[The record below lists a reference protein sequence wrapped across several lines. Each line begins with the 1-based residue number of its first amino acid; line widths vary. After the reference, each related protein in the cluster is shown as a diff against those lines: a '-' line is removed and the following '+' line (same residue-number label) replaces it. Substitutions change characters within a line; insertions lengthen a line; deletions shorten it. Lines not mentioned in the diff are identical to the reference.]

1 MVIDLLKELIAIPSV
16 SGAEGTIAQFVF
28 DRLASFG
35 LSPKRKGDNVWCVV
49 GSGKGPKI
57 LLNSHLDTVPAGSEW
72 KREPYE
78 PTEEGGKI
86 FGLGSNDAKSSVAAL
101 ITTVSNLKNEISKHN
116 GTIVLAIT
124 CNEEMGRMGLETVIE
139 ELKPLDAGIVGE
151 PNGMKICV
159 AQKGVLI
166 LDFSWTGIGAHA
178 AHGTTDHALKKCM
191 QDLIA
196 LSELRFGKSDPFLGE
211 TRLEVTQLHA
221 GERKN
226 VIPDSATATVDIR
239 YTPVYD
245 SEEILGKIRAA
256 VRGEVRVYSDRR
268 RAIRTDP
275 ASQIVKAAQAAQP
288 GIPLVGSG
296 TSSDWVF
303 LSGIPSIKM
312 GPGDTRRSHTADEF
326 VEVSQVT
333 KAVEIYSETVRR
345 FLRDS

>member
-16 SGAEGTIAQFVF
+16 SGSEGTIAQFVY

-49 GSGKGPKI
+49 GSGKGPRI
-57 LLNSHLDTVPAGSEW
+57 LLNSHLDTVPPGSEW

-78 PTEEGGKI
+78 PAEENGKI
-86 FGLGSNDAKSSVAAL
+86 FGLGSNDAKASVAAL
-101 ITTVSNLKNEISKHN
+101 IAAVHRLAEERSTLN

-139 ELKPLDAGIVGE
+139 ELKPLDAAIVGE

-166 LDFSWTGIGAHA
+166 LDLSWSGKGAHA

-196 LSELRFGKSDPFLGE
+196 LSELRFAKADPFLGE

-226 VIPDSATATVDIR
+226 VIPDSAAATVDIR

-245 SEEILGKIRAA
+245 SEEILGKVRAA

-268 RAIRTDP
+268 RAVRTDP
-275 ASQIVKAAQAAQP
+275 TASIIKAAQAAQP
-288 GIPLVGSG
+288 ATPLVGSG

-303 LSGIPSIKM
+303 LSGIPTIKM
-312 GPGDTRRSHTADEF
+312 GPGDTRLSHTADEYI
-326 VEVSQVT
+326 EALQVT
-333 KAVEIYSETVRR
+333 KAVEVYAETIRR
-345 FLRDS
+345 FLRGS